1 MYAKNAG
8 RSSSRRDLL
17 DNDYYQGFDRQDLF
31 PRSSYRS
38 RPKELPIVSQNI
50 RQAKMRSERSSE
62 RRSERRSDKE
72 RGRRDPP
79 ERRKE
84 ERDRSDKS
92 ERRRKR
98 RGGERLKKEDV
109 IIEKHMDNPFH
120 ENFNKVIENPFLKA
134 KEVKA
139 EIVSSEDNES
149 IFNSTNQWE
158 VGGDSFG
165 QAEGTV
171 NTAIVDIY
179 DSEEGCDPF
188 LKMRVITLFLGP
200 GV

>member
-1 MYAKNAG
+1 MYAKKAG

-38 RPKELPIVSQNI
+38 RPKELPIVPQNN
-50 RQAKMRSERSSE
+50 RQAKMRSERRE
-62 RRSERRSDKE
+62 DKE
-72 RGRRDPP
+72 RRRRDQP

-84 ERDRSDKS
+84 ERDRSENS
-92 ERRRKR
+92 ERKR
-98 RGGERLKKEDV
+98 RRGGGERLRKQRMRKEDV
-109 IIEKHMDNPFH
+109 IIEKDMDNPFH

-134 KEVKA
+134 KEVKT

-179 DSEEGCDPF
+179 DSEQGCDPF
-188 LKMRVITLFLGP
+188 LKMRVITLFLVP

>member
-1 MYAKNAG
+1 MYAKTDA

-17 DNDYYQGFDRQDLF
+17 DNAYYQGFDRQDVF
-31 PRSSYRS
+31 PRSSYRA
-38 RPKELPIVSQNI
+38 RPKELPVISD
-50 RQAKMRSERSSE
+50 RMRSQ
-62 RRSERRSDKE
+62 
-72 RGRRDPP
+72 RRD
-79 ERRKE
+79 ER
-84 ERDRSDKS
+84 ERHRGHRQSEQRPGGQDKS
-92 ERRRKR
+92 ERRRR
-98 RGGERLKKEDV
+98 RRHHGRHKKEDANSD
-109 IIEKHMDNPFH
+109 KHMDNPFH

-139 EIVSSEDNES
+139 EIASSEDNES

-158 VGGDSFG
+158 VGIDSFG

-188 LKMRVITLFLGP
+188 LKMRVITIVLLSCVRRLTP
-200 GV
+200 ED